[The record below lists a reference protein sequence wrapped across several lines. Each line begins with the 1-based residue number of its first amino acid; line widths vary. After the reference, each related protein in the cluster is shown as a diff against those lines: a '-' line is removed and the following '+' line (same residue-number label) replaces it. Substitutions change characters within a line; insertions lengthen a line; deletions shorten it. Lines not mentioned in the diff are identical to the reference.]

1 MEINQNQLDQLL
13 RKLSDL
19 RAKQDALNKEYI
31 GWNGTAWAT
40 AVIK

>member
-19 RAKQDALNKEYI
+19 RAKQDALSKEYDDLNSVA
-31 GWNGTAWAT
+31 GR
-40 AVIK
+40 